1 MFFWVKPA
9 FFMVKP
15 PCFIGKLM
23 NFHRRQ
29 ETWMAPSLLD
39 DDLVLGDCDSD
50 DEAMGPSSDPN
61 NSPLNKY
68 IYI

>member
-1 MFFWVKPA
+1 
-9 FFMVKP
+9 
-15 PCFIGKLM
+15 M

-68 IYI
+68 IYII